1 MDTKE
6 YVRFVSHRSAPLMW
20 GVFAAIWAFAF
31 VMCVT
36 TGTGGIFMLLLSV
49 AGMVFFGWGSVFEWR
64 HIQELRLKVKVGQL
78 DGLIREFNAAEPHA
92 KYRLGEE
99 HLFLRGTDKYVR
111 CEDITVLRVYF
122 DRSRNKISLSVC
134 VKDEK
139 LPVTS
144 PLLEWRRKDPDLEL
158 LIEKLQSR
166 VPEIQVVRTTI

>member
-20 GVFAAIWAFAF
+20 GVLAVLLAVGFLSA
-31 VMCVT
+31 VT
-36 TGTGGIFMLLLSV
+36 TGGGIITILICGV
-49 AGMVFFGWGSVFEWR
+49 GAGVFGWMFVWEWR

-99 HLFLRGTDKYVR
+99 HLFLRGTQEYVR
-111 CEDITVLRVYF
+111 CEDITVLRVCF

-166 VPEIQVVRTTI
+166 EPEIQVVRTTI